1 MTLTPAER
9 AHQDLLARWRKAMDL
24 VGPGPIEP
32 HFTDAARAVDALGP
46 ITGRWADLGSGA
58 GFPGVALAARNPG
71 ATVLLVESRRKRATF
86 LDTVVA
92 QAPLPNATVANA
104 RTEDLEGPF
113 DGLISR
119 AYKAPEGVL
128 QDAARLLGP
137 GGRVALMLGDGDWT
151 PPPGWRVV
159 ASARYPVEDGHRRL
173 IVVGQGD
180 PSRM

>member
-1 MTLTPAER
+1 MSAPALLPAEQVHR
-9 AHQDLLARWRKAMDL
+9 ALLERWRKAMDL
-24 VGPGPIEP
+24 VGPGPVQP
-32 HFTDAARAVDALGP
+32 HFTDAAAAVVALGP
-46 ITGRWADLGSGA
+46 VEGQWADLGSGA

-86 LDTVVA
+86 LETVLA
-92 QAPLPNATVANA
+92 QAGLPNATVRCG
-104 RTEDLEGPF
+104 RTEDLAGPF

-128 QDAARLLGP
+128 VDAARLLAP
-137 GGRVALMLGDGDWT
+137 DGRVALMLGDADWS

-173 IVVGQGD
+173 VVVA
-180 PSRM
+180 P

>member
-1 MTLTPAER
+1 MSLTPAE
-9 AHQDLLARWRKAMDL
+9 ATHQDLLARWRKAMDL
-24 VGPGPIEP
+24 VGPGPLSP

-46 ITGRWADLGSGA
+46 VTGRWADLGSGA

-86 LDTVVA
+86 LETVVA
-92 QAPLPNATVANA
+92 QAPLPNTTVACA
-104 RTEDLEGPF
+104 RTEDLPGPF

-128 QDAARLLGP
+128 QDAARLLAP
-137 GGRVALMLGDGDWT
+137 GGRVALMLGDADWS

-159 ASARYPVEDGHRRL
+159 AAARYPVEDGHRRL
-173 IVVGQGD
+173 VVLVQEE
-180 PSRM
+180 PARM